1 MDEFCRFSC
10 LYQPN
15 DIMKLNWMA
24 WYDHGCAWD
33 KQWHFEY
40 AATMFM
46 AWSEGE
52 NIFKANNK
60 EVTGSA
66 EAEVYSLKSLRWQAS
81 SLNHQ

>member
-1 MDEFCRFSC
+1 MKSDEAKDVR
-10 LYQPN
+10 
-15 DIMKLNWMA
+15 WMA

-60 EVTGSA
+60 DVTGSP

-81 SLNHQ
+81 SLIITTAP